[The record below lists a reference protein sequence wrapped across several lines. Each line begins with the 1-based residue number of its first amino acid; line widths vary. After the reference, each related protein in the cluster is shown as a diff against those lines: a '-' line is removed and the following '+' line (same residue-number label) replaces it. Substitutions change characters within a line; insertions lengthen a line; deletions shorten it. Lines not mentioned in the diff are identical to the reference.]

1 MLIENL
7 QLHRECIP
15 VIARWHF
22 EPWGPL
28 TGAKT
33 LHSYT
38 RLLEA
43 AAKSS
48 GIPSV
53 LVALLDDVLV
63 GSVSLVASDMS
74 IRPALTPWLAQLFVA
89 PEHRRKG
96 IGMALVR
103 AASDRIRSFGF
114 RWLYLYTS
122 GGLAQYYEKLGW
134 KIEERVEY
142 LGDERTVMRHDLFQ
156 DVK

>member
-1 MLIENL
+1 MRIENL
-7 QLHRECIP
+7 QLHREFIP
-15 VIARWHF
+15 AIARWHF
-22 EPWGPL
+22 ESWGPL
-28 TGAKT
+28 TGART
-33 LHSYT
+33 LDGYT
-38 RLLEA
+38 RLLEV

-103 AASDRIRSFGF
+103 AASERIRSLGF
-114 RWLYLYTS
+114 RWLSLYTS
-122 GGLAQYYEKLGW
+122 GGLPQYYEKLGW
-134 KIEERVEY
+134 AIEERVEY
-142 LGDERTVMRHDLFQ
+142 LGDERTVMRRDLLQ
-156 DVK
+156 AVK